1 MNSLL
6 FIKAAKV
13 SKVSFSLSFDG
24 FIKNKRSKYKS
35 KDGCLCCISLCKVSV
50 GSSLPRKMAPSIKVQ
65 NMASDGDVLTALPIN
80 HPMYSKIERT
90 LRLDSAFYPIIL
102 SNLLML

>member
-1 MNSLL
+1 MVSSRIRGANTNQKMAV
-6 FIKAAKV
+6 FAA
-13 SKVSFSLSFDG
+13 F
-24 FIKNKRSKYKS
+24 
-35 KDGCLCCISLCKVSV
+35 LCKVSV

-80 HPMYSKIERT
+80 HPMDSKIERT

-102 SNLLML
+102 SNLLMP